1 MPLGV
6 PGGLAD
12 VSRRP
17 TTQSRSAPQ
26 ASTPPS
32 TYRPNTFDQTYD
44 GTGGWS
50 AVARLA
56 EGNPAGSNN
65 PTPGGPIAAR
75 PANVPS
81 NYVPGTT
88 PPGMNTANAY
98 GTFQSAYGQMYGPEL
113 AALQGQADSAL
124 AGLLGMNAA
133 RGMSESALRSGN
145 AADQRLLGNQAQSTA
160 IQRAAAARQIPYLGQ
175 MRGYEHGDIKLGQ
188 DAANLTASHD
198 RRMANSD
205 ATSRGAMITPGHR
218 DDMSEI
224 DQALMN
230 QMLGFNIDADR
241 VNTSFDE
248 QEAQARDR
256 SAILDQEA
264 ASYGIKGQQLRASLE
279 QGLAN
284 LNLQGVMD
292 VNGVMDMLASNNV
305 DQALVGRHIIESSLG
320 SLNNALVTG
329 QMPQF
334 PFLGGGGG
342 QSQQPTIRNR
352 GPQ

>member
-1 MPLGV
+1 MPLGM

-12 VSRRP
+12 VARRP

-26 ASTPPS
+26 TYTPP
-32 TYRPNTFDQTYD
+32 TFDQTYD

-65 PTPGGPIAAR
+65 PYPGSPIAPR
-75 PANVPS
+75 PQSIPNNPAN
-81 NYVPGTT
+81 YVTGTT

-133 RGMSESALRSGN
+133 RGMSESALRAGHS
-145 AADQRLLGNQAQSTA
+145 ADQRLLGNQRQNTD
-160 IQRAAAARQIPYLGQ
+160 IQRAAALRQLPFLGA
-175 MRGYEHGDIKLGQ
+175 MRGYDLTDIGLGR
-188 DAANLTASHD
+188 DAANLTAAHD
-198 RRMANSD
+198 RRQADSD
-205 ATSRGAMITPGHR
+205 ATARGAMVTPGHR
-218 DDMSEI
+218 RDMSEI
-224 DQALMN
+224 DRALMN
-230 QMLGFNIDADR
+230 QMQGFDVDTSR
-241 VNTSFDE
+241 TNTSFNE

-256 SAILDQEA
+256 SRMLDNEA
-264 ASYGIKGQQLRASLE
+264 ASYGIKGDQLRASLQ

-284 LNLQGVMD
+284 LNLQGIMD

-305 DQALVGRHIIESSLG
+305 DQALVGRHIIEASLG
-320 SLNNALVTG
+320 SLGNALVTG

-334 PFLGGGGG
+334 PFLQGQG
-342 QSQQPTIRNR
+342 QSNTNQPTMRTR